1 MATNR
6 FAILT
11 DGFAKPGTIVGS
23 DWASKI
29 GRALLVTEGY
39 FNRSLSTAVSNY
51 GNIMRIIIFALIHQI
66 LRKVVPDSWR

>member
-1 MATNR
+1 MAINR

-29 GRALLVTEGY
+29 GRALLITEGY
-39 FNRSLSTAVSNY
+39 FNRAFSSTGLFKGWIYGISN
-51 GNIMRIIIFALIHQI
+51 ALISA
-66 LRKVVPDSWR
+66 LRRR